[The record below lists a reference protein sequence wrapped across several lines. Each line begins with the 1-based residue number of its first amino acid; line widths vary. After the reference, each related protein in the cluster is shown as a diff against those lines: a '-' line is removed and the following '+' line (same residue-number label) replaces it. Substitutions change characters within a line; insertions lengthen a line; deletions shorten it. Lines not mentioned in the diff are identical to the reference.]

1 MGRPKPPDM
10 QAVQRQ
16 EQKSGGAEGRDR
28 AVAAAD
34 ARAEFRELFV
44 SLVDPAGVLDT
55 ERAGRIAAEMEE
67 KAARAGYGKGAR
79 MARLLADTFDD
90 VADIVNRPVEDGSIN
105 HTFTAFQ
112 KMMTLLYNNAE
123 SYRDGGNGEPVSE
136 LEELRESAASLR
148 SKADKRRER
157 LRAADPPGSG
167 LDKFD
172 SLYRGRICK
181 EVVSKRI
188 EKLRAEDVANGED
201 PIFTPIES
209 ISHIVA
215 SCEGTWSADEI
226 IEWSRGRGAP
236 EVYEAT
242 GAAGGADK
250 AAGQTARPGGDNAGH
265 PAASTCGD
273 RSAFKEDAR
282 RGDVELTVGVSYLEE
297 RGHQSVIPK
306 PVVDLLGIRDS
317 ITFKISNGNVA
328 VTRGSGGEG

>member
-16 EQKSGGAEGRDR
+16 EQKAGGAEGRDR

-79 MARLLADTFDD
+79 MARLLADTFVD

-188 EKLRAEDVANGED
+188 EKLRAEDAARGVD
-201 PIFTPIES
+201 PIFTPIKS

-236 EVYEAT
+236 EVYEVAEVE
-242 GAAGGADK
+242 K
-250 AAGQTARPGGDNAGH
+250 GQ
-265 PAASTCGD
+265 
-273 RSAFKEDAR
+273 
-282 RGDVELTVGVSYLEE
+282 
-297 RGHQSVIPK
+297 
-306 PVVDLLGIRDS
+306 
-317 ITFKISNGNVA
+317 
-328 VTRGSGGEG
+328 